1 MQSTRWTSGC
11 PRVNL
16 ALAWCC
22 VPSEAA
28 RRATIIIKGEEA
40 DAAGSAILGQL
51 LRYLF
56 AGLLQR
62 SQCWRH
68 KEQRRERR
76 TRLREGVWSAAAW
89 EREGCGFAMFLGCA
103 PSLFG
108 VTGNGR
114 PAHSLWTY
122 FRQVHTPGSPLSKFG
137 PFCNDCNG
145 FCPPFH
151 PGCYTISDNES

>member
-40 DAAGSAILGQL
+40 DADGSARLGQL
-51 LRYLF
+51 LRCPF

-68 KEQRRERR
+68 KEQRRAKDALARR
-76 TRLREGVWSAAAW
+76 CVV
-89 EREGCGFAMFLGCA
+89 GCGLGKGGLRVCNVLGVCTVSFRRNRQWGA
-103 PSLFG
+103 APFTLPPSLTFLQHG
-108 VTGNGR
+108 NVEFTHPLGAVNVTSAR
-114 PAHSLWTY
+114 PL
-122 FRQVHTPGSPLSKFG
+122 FL
-137 PFCNDCNG
+137 
-145 FCPPFH
+145 
-151 PGCYTISDNES
+151 I

>member
-1 MQSTRWTSGC
+1 MSSSAGAFKCSRMQSTRWTSGC

-16 ALAWCC
+16 ALTWCC

-40 DAAGSAILGQL
+40 DAAGSARLGQL

-68 KEQRRERR
+68 KEQRRAKDALARR
-76 TRLREGVWSAAAW
+76 CVV
-89 EREGCGFAMFLGCA
+89 GCGLGKGRVRVCLLSLDLQTSHRDHRQWAARPFTLA
-103 PSLFG
+103 PTLTLQ
-108 VTGNGR
+108 VERNGR
-114 PAHSLWTY
+114 
-122 FRQVHTPGSPLSKFG
+122 F
-137 PFCNDCNG
+137 
-145 FCPPFH
+145 
-151 PGCYTISDNES
+151 

>member
-40 DAAGSAILGQL
+40 DADGSARLGQL
-51 LRYLF
+51 LRCPF

-68 KEQRRERR
+68 KEQRRAKDALARR
-76 TRLREGVWSAAAW
+76 CVV
-89 EREGCGFAMFLGCA
+89 GCGLGKGGLRVCNVLGVYTFSFLRNRQWGAA
-103 PSLFG
+103 PFTLAH
-108 VTGNGR
+108 VTAR
-114 PAHSLWTY
+114 VAS
-122 FRQVHTPGSPLSKFG
+122 QVNFSKFG
-137 PFCNDCNG
+137 PFCNG
-145 FCPPFH
+145 RGPP
-151 PGCYTISDNES
+151 PGTPPWTPPLGGDPH